1 MAMDSMVR
9 ADTHWFRNRICFRK
23 KQKVTKWS
31 YVETLKN
38 CLTQQE
44 GSRRG
49 AFLCTCNKY
58 PTFYTIDGEG
68 MNMVAWWW
76 LIVAAAI
83 GAAFG
88 IGMIAIASVDRGDEE

>member
-1 MAMDSMVR
+1 MSKNGWT
-9 ADTHWFRNRICFRK
+9 DTRFGV
-23 KQKVTKWS
+23 VTIKPIVHNIS
-31 YVETLKN
+31 LKN
-38 CLTQQE
+38 CFTQQE

-49 AFLCTCNKY
+49 AFLCTCNKNQ
-58 PTFYTIDGEG
+58 TFYTIDGEG